1 MIVPSGSRSGRN
13 ECFLALLL
21 TLLMLLQ
28 SQPLTHI
35 SSEMEEV
42 AEPLFS
48 GGGPEAWSDG
58 GEAWPQFGRFP
69 SHNATAPEHGTN
81 GGPGSGSVANVTL
94 LMTVEDPEVNWQHFS
109 TSSYG
114 AQGLASV
121 VGDFTNNIVITGNAN
136 ERCGAGHLFTA
147 LVSERESGG
156 STHSFLSIIEGDTSR
171 KAWEVDLG
179 VTDSVKAAPAI
190 IDVDDDGILEILV
203 AYDAQ
208 GTFNT
213 ELWSPTIQCGEAGWN
228 SGGSH
233 TTELLWSYTDPDLG
247 ITVPSPYILANH
259 QVGTQI
265 LLGDL
270 DLDGTS
276 EAIYSLVNE
285 GNEQVVVL
293 ALPLPAGGVPT
304 PIWQVNLDHGEI
316 PSDPAWVKIDD
327 TNSAVLLTTIDPD
340 DGNLWVWRLDGT
352 NGAPN
357 WGGVTLNN
365 LDGNTDS
372 PHIRLPG
379 PVVAELDGTPGA
391 EMVITIPTD
400 IDGGSSG
407 DGAEY
412 VGMEVN
418 DASELWSF
426 RATNGFGEAPPDV
439 FDSDDDGIDDRV
451 CWVTWYRVDTD
462 RKGVAGCHD
471 VTAALGPSLEFSH
484 TMDRSSGNPN
494 DEIGTSP
501 PFHLDLDGQGA
512 PETLLAFG
520 RTLWAWDGDSG
531 TQAGVG
537 MGWTDELALPHRTW
551 AAPALADL
559 DGDGALDI
567 LIGDTL
573 VSRAASDVR
582 PFVDG
587 RGVQFTPSQPD
598 PGETFTATAYIEN
611 VGTESTGESVDAALY
626 YDGVKVY
633 GELIAEMEPV
643 APTGNGNFATFSYD
657 LIATLGSH
665 TAKIVVDPHSNLT
678 QARYDNDEQT
688 VELVIVEPYDVSIGM
703 PVDPPRVDPGFSK
716 DVDITVSSTGRL
728 SGIWSMSIDST
739 NLPSNWTVQD
749 ITNGGSSSIEIQ
761 AEQPWTATLRITAP
775 TEALGSDA
783 GHLSI
788 TMTLDEDA
796 NVTVSSILP
805 VEANR
810 TRGLSVRGPSG
821 TSDTTGYG
829 IPGSSASAWLL
840 VENLGNAEETVSNR
854 AWDPTSWG
862 NNLTLHD
869 ASGELPMITLAPGE
883 QLELHAKLPV
893 PGGTTLGDTVSS
905 TMTICIGTGEEE
917 VCRSIDITFVANGV
931 SVSPDNMRTVPA
943 SQLSWNID
951 GSLPANID
959 NLSWDLQTSGMLI
972 SGWNWQT
979 GGDCVLDGSLLSCHG
994 PEGGTFSGSLTL
1006 DQPVDAPPQF
1016 HPFSVNASNQSG
1028 YKIDF
1033 SIQVLQVFRSD
1044 ISIISPTESPLLMNV
1059 SQATWI
1065 VLRLENP
1072 GNGPDN
1078 YDLTARM
1085 VPNENFT
1092 DDPGIVFNIPS
1103 PNYSINAAGLRQVP
1117 VQVTLPLDTPARQGM
1132 KIEFSLRSQGDDSV
1146 YDLVLMDVEARQ
1158 DHRWNVSLLNGAAS
1172 LPSGEG
1178 VFTAPGTATTLTL
1191 SVTNIGNFDDTLDVS
1206 SSLTLSL
1213 IGNDTQTDW
1222 EISGGSSGILD
1233 VNQSTTIVIDLDVP
1247 ELAWNGTIAHVQ
1259 FALSSDGLQLQLF
1272 TVDVEVNQLPLWI
1285 VRATG
1290 SDLDVEPDG
1299 SNITLELEQRGNYP
1313 SRAYLSAAINA
1324 AGWNLSAPNDLP
1336 TLDPGQSVSISIFVK
1351 PPAGAISGPSVE
1363 MMIVARNGDGRGEG
1377 TTILPV
1383 RVKPAYDF
1391 STTIPANWEGWLV
1404 SDSGGMP
1411 RVTIAN
1417 TGNAPNQLHIELL
1430 GLPLGWGPS
1439 ETNVS
1444 LAWGE
1449 QKGVPIDLIP
1459 DSGWDHSN
1467 IPIQIRVTDA
1477 GGKVITSDANITYS
1491 VISWASSPVMWGAL
1505 GDDKIV
1511 QFHGSAIN
1519 SVSSAGT
1526 QLEATQNGWI
1536 LPSPNG
1542 EGTLIASSTQ
1552 GDVTLAYSAHMQ
1564 VATTRPVSCTLD
1576 SNLSAQP
1583 LVTCA
1588 IANGTEPFTWSII
1601 LRSADGGLISQLDG
1615 TTSAGTSDYANLSA
1629 SGWSPAIGIHELTL
1643 LVFSSEGK
1651 LQTSESQQYIVRAS
1665 GWNIGVGIEET
1676 NSGDLNVLIDR
1687 ENFQIME
1694 EPNCR
1699 VELNQGTW
1707 SKTIA
1712 VDITATLAPKLSV
1725 ARPSGDQ
1732 SIPVNATF
1740 SCQAPWDID
1749 DNPSDNTAEIVL
1761 SNQPEILPID
1771 STATYSIATALL
1783 IIAVLWLLGVIKPRR
1798 ASHAPVQ
1805 RKTVVKG
1812 SKRETSPQRKTA
1824 TPKPKQEES
1833 TTRLEEDITAPEPE
1847 ASDEDITEMQ
1857 ESLIE
1862 VEDSEPEPLDE
1873 ELDEFEL
1880 RLRKLRERS
1889 G

>member
-1 MIVPSGSRSGRN
+1 MQEIVEPS
-13 ECFLALLL
+13 
-21 TLLMLLQ
+21 
-28 SQPLTHI
+28 
-35 SSEMEEV
+35 
-42 AEPLFS
+42 FS
-48 GGGPEAWSDG
+48 GGGPEAWTDG
-58 GEAWPQFGRFP
+58 GEAWPQFGRYG
-69 SHNATAPEHGTN
+69 SHNATSPEHGIN
-81 GGPGSGSVANVTL
+81 GGPGTGSVTNVSL
-94 LMTVEDPEVNWQHFS
+94 LMTVEDPEVNWHHFPS
-109 TSSYG
+109 NSYG
-114 AQGLASV
+114 AQGLATV
-121 VGDFTNNIVITGNAN
+121 VGDFTNNIQITGDAN
-136 ERCGAGHLFTA
+136 QRCGAGHLFTA
-147 LVSERESGG
+147 LVSERDSGG

-171 KAWEVDLG
+171 EAWEVDLG
-179 VTDSVKAAPAI
+179 VTDSVKAAPVI
-190 IDVDDDGILEILV
+190 IDVDDDGIMEVLV

-213 ELWSPTIQCGEAGWN
+213 ELWSPSIQCGEAGWN

-233 TTELLWSYTDPDLG
+233 TTELLWSYSDPDLG

-285 GNEQVVVL
+285 VNEQVVVL
-293 ALPLPAGGVPT
+293 ALPLPAGGAPT

-327 TNSAVLLTTIDPD
+327 SNSAVLLTTIDPD
-340 DGNLWVWRLDGT
+340 DGNLWVWRLDGA

-379 PVVAELDGTPGA
+379 PVVAELDGTAGA
-391 EMVITIPTD
+391 EMIITIPTD
-400 IDGGSSG
+400 IDGGSNG

-418 DASELWSF
+418 DASEIWSF

-439 FDSDDDGIDDRV
+439 FDSDNDGIDDRV
-451 CWVTWYRVDTD
+451 CWVTWYREDTD

-471 VTAALGPSLEFSH
+471 VTAALGPTLEFSH
-484 TMDRSSGNPN
+484 TMDRSTGNPN

-512 PETLLAFG
+512 PETLVAFG

-537 MGWTDELALPHRTW
+537 MGWADELSLPHRTW

-573 VSRAASDVR
+573 ISRAAADVR

-633 GELIAEMEPV
+633 GELIPEMDPA
-643 APTGNGNFATFSYD
+643 APTGNGNFATFSYE
-657 LIATLGSH
+657 LTATLGSH
-665 TAKIVVDPHSNLT
+665 TATIVIDPHDNLT
-678 QARYDNDEQT
+678 QARHDNDEQT
-688 VELVIVEPYDVSIGM
+688 VELVIVEPYDVSIAM

-728 SGIWSMSIDST
+728 PGIWSMSIDST

-749 ITNGGSSSIEIQ
+749 VTNGGSTSIEIQ
-761 AEQPWTATLRITAP
+761 PEQPWTATLRITAP
-775 TEALGSDA
+775 AEALGSDA
-783 GHLSI
+783 GHLSV

-796 NVTVSSILP
+796 NFTVSSILP

-821 TSDTTGYG
+821 TSNTTGYG
-829 IPGSSASAWLL
+829 IPGSLASAWLL

-869 ASGELPMITLAPGE
+869 SSGELPLITLSPGE

-905 TMTICIGTGEEE
+905 TMTICIGTGNEE
-917 VCRSIDITFVANGV
+917 VCRSIDFTFVANGV

-943 SQLSWNID
+943 TQLSWDID
-951 GSLPANID
+951 GTLPSNID
-959 NLSWDLQTSGMLI
+959 NLSWDLQTSGMLV
-972 SGWNWQT
+972 SGWNWQA
-979 GGDCVLDGSLLSCHG
+979 GGDCILEGTLLSCHG
-994 PEGGTFSGSLTL
+994 PEGGTFSGTLGL

-1016 HPFSVNASNQSG
+1016 HPFSVNATNHSG
-1028 YKIDF
+1028 YDIDF

-1044 ISIISPTESPLLMNV
+1044 ISVISPTESPILMNV
-1059 SQATWI
+1059 SEAMWI

-1078 YDLTARM
+1078 YDLTARL
-1085 VPNENFT
+1085 VPNENFSE
-1092 DDPGIVFNIPS
+1092 DPGIVFNIPS
-1103 PNYSINAAGLRQVP
+1103 PTYSINAAGLRQVP

-1132 KIEFSLRSQGDDSV
+1132 KIEFSLKSQGDESV
-1146 YDLVLMDVEARQ
+1146 YDLVVIDVEARQ
-1158 DHRWNVSLLNGAAS
+1158 DHRWNISLLDGGSSLAS
-1172 LPSGEG
+1172 GQG
-1178 VFTAPGTATTLTL
+1178 VFTSPGTSTTLTL

-1206 SSLTLSL
+1206 SSLTLTL
-1213 IGNDTQTDW
+1213 IGNDTQTGW
-1222 EISGGSSGILD
+1222 QISGGSSGVLD
-1233 VNQSTTIVIDLDVP
+1233 VNQSSTVDIELEVP
-1247 ELAWNGTIAHVQ
+1247 ELAWNGSIAHVQ
-1259 FALSSDGLQLQLF
+1259 LALSSDGLPLEVF

-1313 SRAYLSAAINA
+1313 SRPYLAAAINA
-1324 AGWNLSAPNDLP
+1324 VGWNLSTPEELP
-1336 TLDPGQSVSISIFVK
+1336 FLDPGETVSISIFVT
-1351 PPAGAISGPSVE
+1351 PPLGTISGPSVE
-1363 MMIVARNGDGRGEG
+1363 LMVIARNGDGRGEG

-1383 RVKPAYDF
+1383 RVKPVYDF
-1391 STTIPANWEGWLV
+1391 SNTIPSNWEGWLV

-1411 RVTIAN
+1411 RITIAN
-1417 TGNAPNQLHIELL
+1417 TGNAPNQLHIEIL
-1430 GLPLGWGPS
+1430 GLPIGWGPL

-1459 DSGWDHSN
+1459 DSSWDHSN
-1467 IPIQIRVTDA
+1467 IAIQIRVTDS
-1477 GGKVITSDANITYS
+1477 GGKIVTSDVNITYS
-1491 VISWASSPVMWGAL
+1491 AVSWASSPVMWGAL
-1505 GDDKIV
+1505 GDDKV
-1511 QFHGSAIN
+1511 VTFHGTAVN
-1519 SVSSAGT
+1519 SVSSSGV

-1542 EGTLIASSTQ
+1542 EGNLIASTSQ
-1552 GDVTLAYSAHMQ
+1552 GDVALSYSAHMQ
-1564 VATTRPVSCTLD
+1564 VATTRSVSCSLD
-1576 SNLSAQP
+1576 GNLSTQP
-1583 LVTCA
+1583 LAICS
-1588 IANGTEPFTWSII
+1588 IANGTEAFSWSII
-1601 LRSADGGLISQLDG
+1601 LRSSEGGLISQLDG
-1615 TTSAGTSDYANLSA
+1615 TTAAETTDYVNLSA
-1629 SGWSPAIGIHELTL
+1629 TGWSPATGIHELTL
-1643 LVFSSEGK
+1643 LVFSSEGN
-1651 LQTSESQQYIVRAS
+1651 LQTSVSKQYIVRAS
-1665 GWNIGVGIEET
+1665 GWDIGIGIEET
-1676 NSGDLNVLIDR
+1676 SSGDLNILIER
-1687 ENFQIME
+1687 ENYQIME
-1694 EPNCR
+1694 DSHCR
-1699 VELNQGTW
+1699 VELKQGSWT
-1707 SKTIA
+1707 KTIA

-1725 ARPSGDQ
+1725 DRPTGGEST
-1732 SIPVNATF
+1732 PVNATF
-1740 SCQAPWDID
+1740 SCEAPWDID
-1749 DNPSDNTAEIVL
+1749 DDPSDNSAEIVL
-1761 SNQPEILPID
+1761 TSQPEILPID
-1771 STATYSIATALL
+1771 STTTYSIATALL
-1783 IIAVLWLLGVIKPRR
+1783 IVAVLWLLGLIKPRDL
-1798 ASHAPVQ
+1798 SPAPVQ
-1805 RKTVVKG
+1805 RRKPVKE
-1812 SKRETSPQRKTA
+1812 KRMTQTPSRKTA
-1824 TPKPKQEES
+1824 EPQPKQKES
-1833 TTRLEEDITAPEPE
+1833 SVQLEEDALPQEPE
-1847 ASDEDITEMQ
+1847 ASDEELTEMQ

-1862 VEDSEPEPLDE
+1862 VEEVADELPEE

-1880 RLRKLRERS
+1880 RLRKLRDRTS
-1889 G
+1889 